1 MSQVVPREPLDTQ
14 TVLRLTEFAR
24 ACKAA
29 ARAVSLYPPAH
40 PAVGAS
46 LDRLVESTARAVQ
59 SGPLTIAVLPDTLLV
74 GDRAPER
81 PDAAVMELA
90 VLLHDHLIGE
100 LELLSPANGAA
111 WQ

>member
-59 SGPLTIAVLPDTLLV
+59 SGPLTIAVLPDSLL
-74 GDRAPER
+74 A
-81 PDAAVMELA
+81 
-90 VLLHDHLIGE
+90 
-100 LELLSPANGAA
+100 
-111 WQ
+111 